1 MHYLARALTNKLLH
15 APTVQIRRAGAG
27 ARHELVAAAR
37 TLYELESDPGDADG
51 DSNGHG
57 DGDDSG
63 DGGASKP

>member
-37 TLYELESDPGDADG
+37 TLYELESDPGGSGPDDADN
-51 DSNGHG
+51 SAAG
-57 DGDDSG
+57 DGDG
-63 DGGASKP
+63 SKP